1 MGLPFVW
8 IGNQKRIP
16 RDALAAFIERQ
27 LHRPPRSLSMTA
39 HAGSTPVRVGPAAAP
54 LRRALPASAWVA
66 LESLVARSHPGPDG
80 RVVEVGVRDLAIEMG
95 ASKNTA
101 QRALAALTRA
111 GPLAP
116 EHTRAGDGTFRPTR
130 YRLRLPTDVL
140 DSVPPRPTRR
150 PSHAPSTDAPAE
162 PTQLSLLG
170 T

>member
-1 MGLPFVW
+1 M
-8 IGNQKRIP
+8 
-16 RDALAAFIERQ
+16 AAI
-27 LHRPPRSLSMTA
+27 TA
-39 HAGSTPVRVGPAAAP
+39 TMVSAPGSCGKTWAA
-54 LRRALPASAWVA
+54 V
-66 LESLVARSHPGPDG
+66 
-80 RVVEVGVRDLAIEMG
+80 AIEMG

-111 GPLAP
+111 GLLAP

-140 DSVPPRPTRR
+140 DPVPPRPTRR

>member
-1 MGLPFVW
+1 M
-8 IGNQKRIP
+8 
-16 RDALAAFIERQ
+16 A
-27 LHRPPRSLSMTA
+27 T
-39 HAGSTPVRVGPAAAP
+39 HAGSTPVLVGPAAAP

-66 LESLVARSHPGPDG
+66 LETLVARSHPRSAG
-80 RVVEVGVRDLAIEMG
+80 RVVELGVRDLAAEMG

-111 GPLAP
+111 GLLAP

-130 YRLRLPTDVL
+130 HVLQLPVDVL
-140 DSVPPRPTRR
+140 DPVPPRPTRR
-150 PSHAPSTDAPAE
+150 PSPTPSTDAPAE

>member
-1 MGLPFVW
+1 M
-8 IGNQKRIP
+8 
-16 RDALAAFIERQ
+16 A
-27 LHRPPRSLSMTA
+27 T
-39 HAGSTPVRVGPAAAP
+39 HAGSTPVLVGPAAAS
-54 LRRALPASAWVA
+54 LRRILPASAWVA
-66 LESLVARSHPGPDG
+66 LEALVAGSHAGTGG
-80 RVVEVGVRDLAIEMG
+80 RVVEIGVRDLAVEMG

-111 GPLAP
+111 GLLAP

-130 YRLRLPTDVL
+130 YRLRLPADVL
-140 DSVPPRPTRR
+140 DPVLPRPNRR